1 MYRSLTFLVNLFLNI
16 LLFCSIAKGVML
28 LISLWM
34 FIVIETK
41 LIFVQLILYTEI
53 LLNSLTIRIFLCLK
67 SLYSFICM
75 KSCHLQTEIID
86 F

>member
-67 SLYSFICM
+67 SLYSFVRM